1 MNAMQSDKKVSAGK
15 IRFVTLRS
23 LGNAF
28 VTSDISEADVV
39 EVWKSVGAT

>member
-1 MNAMQSDKKVSAGK
+1 
-15 IRFVTLRS
+15 

-28 VTSDISEADVV
+28 VTSDISETDVV

>member
-1 MNAMQSDKKVSAGK
+1 MRCNQIKKYRQGK
-15 IRFVTLRS
+15 IRFVMLKK
-23 LGNAF
+23 LGDSF